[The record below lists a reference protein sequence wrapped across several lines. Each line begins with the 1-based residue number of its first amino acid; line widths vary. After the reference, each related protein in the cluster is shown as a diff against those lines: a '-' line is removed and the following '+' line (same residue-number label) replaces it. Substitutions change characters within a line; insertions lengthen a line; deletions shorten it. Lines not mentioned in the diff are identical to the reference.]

1 VFILSSGRIGSIYDG
16 GYSVPGGSILKKGVT
31 MENHSGL
38 IVEGRPV
45 GPFAM
50 NSYLIACAETKE
62 AAVID
67 SGGEIEEI
75 LSRAHEEG
83 FQITKL
89 LQTHAHIDHVAGL
102 SEAKSKT
109 ESPIY
114 LHPAD
119 QVIYQNAPL
128 MGKMF
133 GLNISAL
140 PPVDE
145 LLSDG
150 QVIALGECRLEVLHT
165 PGHCPGHVCF
175 VECERGVIL
184 GGDLIFKNSI
194 GRVDLPGAD
203 PEEMVRSLR
212 RVMKRWDDDMVIYP
226 GHMSSTRVGSERKTN
241 PFLTSILQ

>member
-1 VFILSSGRIGSIYDG
+1 
-16 GYSVPGGSILKKGVT
+16 

-38 IVEGRPV
+38 IVEGRAV

-62 AAVID
+62 AALVD
-67 SGGEIEEI
+67 SGGDIEEM
-75 LSRAHEEG
+75 LLRADEEG
-83 FQITKL
+83 LQITKL
-89 LQTHAHIDHVAGL
+89 LQTHAHIDHVAAL

-109 ESPIY
+109 GAPIY
-114 LHPAD
+114 LHSAD
-119 QVIYQNAPL
+119 QPIYQNAPL

-133 GLNISAL
+133 GLHISAL

-145 LLSDG
+145 QLVDS
-150 QVIALGECRLEVLHT
+150 QVIALGECRLQVLHT

-175 VECERGVIL
+175 VERERGVIL

-194 GRVDLPGAD
+194 GRVDLPGSE

-212 RVMKRWDDDMVIYP
+212 RAMNSWDDDMVIYP
-226 GHMSSTRVGSERKTN
+226 GHMSSTSVGSERKTN